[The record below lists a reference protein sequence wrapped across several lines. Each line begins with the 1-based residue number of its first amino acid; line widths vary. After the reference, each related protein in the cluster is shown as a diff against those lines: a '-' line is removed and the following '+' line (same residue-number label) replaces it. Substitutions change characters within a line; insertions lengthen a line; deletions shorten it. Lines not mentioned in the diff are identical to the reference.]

1 MQNFTTPSQPEVH
14 LAAAAWSDPPLARV
28 FWIDA
33 RGWPAEL
40 VSRDGGAWLRVP
52 DEQDDSLPPIPAA
65 SAGGPIAVTAGT
77 RHKAHE
83 NYEFVEVFYTA
94 AESAGAIINLV
105 RKPALGSGVG
115 DFGGT
120 DRGLLSQAVVVP
132 GGGDDKLSLADRLT
146 VSMAILFGI
155 ASFVTGVLTV
165 RGGWTKQAQTPT
177 GKRKD
182 EEAGLSSSRTA

>member
-1 MQNFTTPSQPEVH
+1 MQNFTTPSEPEVH

-40 VSRDGGAWLRVP
+40 VSRDGGAWLRVS

-65 SAGGPIAVTAGT
+65 SAGGPIAITAGT

-83 NYEFVEVFYTA
+83 DYEFVEVFYTA
-94 AESAGAIINLV
+94 AEPVGAIINLV

-120 DRGLLSQAVVVP
+120 DRGLLSQAVIVSV
-132 GGGDDKLSLADRLT
+132 GGDDKLTLADRLT

-155 ASFVTGVLTV
+155 ASFVTGVWTA
-165 RGGWTKQAQTPT
+165 RGRCAKQAQTLT
-177 GKRKD
+177 GKHKD
-182 EEAGLSSSRTA
+182 EEAGSSLRRTA

>member
-1 MQNFTTPSQPEVH
+1 MQNFTTPSEPEVH

-40 VSRDGGAWLRVP
+40 VSRDGGAWLRVS
-52 DEQDDSLPPIPAA
+52 DEQDNSLPPIPAA

-77 RHKAHE
+77 RYKE
-83 NYEFVEVFYTA
+83 RGDYEFVEVFYTA
-94 AESAGAIINLV
+94 AEPAGAIINLV

-115 DFGGT
+115 DFGG
-120 DRGLLSQAVVVP
+120 AVIVP
-132 GGGDDKLSLADRLT
+132 GDGDDKLTLADRLT

-155 ASFVTGVLTV
+155 ASFITGVLTV
-165 RGGWTKQAQTPT
+165 RIGWTKPAQTLT

-182 EEAGLSSSRTA
+182 EEAGLSLRRTA